1 MFRVCK
7 IILETTDSVKSIKKF
22 LGGYPVEITQDFP
35 EENYFDVP
43 TLVVGWNTIKNK
55 YPNQKITNTD
65 VVNNLSWTYNEKE
78 SKEVIDGDA
87 YFKSIEKFVNKHVY
101 EWLPSEYKLYDS
113 IVHGDFSNF
122 ISENINE
129 EVMTFVHFNNG
140 AMYMRNSGKDYIV
153 NIKSLWLTE
162 TNYKNLIT
170 DVLNKLDCLVYS
182 YDEIEEYVDLDTL
195 GNLKALDIIRW
206 VKYSTETPLKY
217 FQIIPN
223 IDVSKYI
230 PFMMSVIHPKS
241 LELDD
246 DEQVFF
252 ERMCQKDK
260 ITRWMSTRYISFD
273 YSFDKKLSFL
283 YRDISKLAK
292 VNYSTKRTITGRV
305 TCKDKY
311 NPQNLSK
318 SNDERAKIISRFRN
332 GKIYQFDYT
341 SFEARIALYISEN
354 ESFIQDYY
362 DKDIHSETALI
373 MFETHS
379 FTPEQRESAKLVNM
393 AIMYGASD
401 ATTLKMLS
409 MYPEPHIKLQR
420 VKSFLEPILKKA
432 EEIIEGSKAKG
443 YIINKWGSII
453 RPEKDFAGFNNYLQ
467 STASEIVVDKI
478 YEIKKLL
485 VPYRSQF
492 LFQVHDSLVFDV
504 HPEELDLVQLI
515 AESMSYNRGMAFAV
529 NYKSGSNYRD
539 LSSESV
545 YF

>member
-432 EEIIEGSKAKG
+432 EEIIEESKAKG

>member
-1 MFRVCK
+1 MFRICR
-7 IILETTDSVKSIKKF
+7 IILETTDSVKDIKKF
-22 LGGYPVEITQDFP
+22 LGGYPVEVTQDFP

-55 YPNQKITNTD
+55 YPNQKITNTN
-65 VVNNLSWTYNEKE
+65 VVDNLSWTYNESE

-101 EWLPSEYKLYDS
+101 EWLPSKYKLYDS
-113 IVHGDFSNF
+113 IVHGDFNDF
-122 ISENINE
+122 INE
-129 EVMTFVHFNNG
+129 SIDKEMMTFVHFNNG
-140 AMYMRNSGKDYIV
+140 AMYMRNSGKDYIINV
-153 NIKSLWLTE
+153 KSLWLTE
-162 TNYKNLIT
+162 NNYKGLIT
-170 DVLNKLDCLVYS
+170 SFLNNFNCLVYS
-182 YDEIEEYVDLDTL
+182 YDGIEEYVDLDNL

-206 VKYSTETPLKY
+206 VKYNVETPLKY

-223 IDVSKYI
+223 VDISKYI
-230 PFMMSVIHPKS
+230 PFMMSVVHPKS
-241 LELDD
+241 LELDEE
-246 DEQVFF
+246 EQVFF
-252 ERMCQKDK
+252 ERMCKKDN

-273 YSFDKKLSFL
+273 YSFDKKLDFL
-283 YRDISKLAK
+283 YRDISKLAR

-318 SNDERAKIISRFRN
+318 SNDERTKIVSRFRN

-341 SFEARIALYISEN
+341 SFEARIALYISED
-354 ESFIQDYY
+354 ESFIQEYY

-373 MFETHS
+373 IFETHS
-379 FTPEQRESAKLVNM
+379 FTPEQRESAKLANM

-409 MYPEPHIKLQR
+409 MYSEPHVKLQ
-420 VKSFLEPILKKA
+420 KIKDFLAPIFKKA
-432 EEIIEGSKAKG
+432 EEIIEESKRKG

-467 STASEIVVDKI
+467 STASEIIVDKI

-485 VPYRSQF
+485 APYRSQF
-492 LFQVHDSLVFDV
+492 LFQVHDSLVFDI
-504 HPEELDLVQLI
+504 HPEELDLVRLI
-515 AESMSYNRGMAFAV
+515 AKQMSYNKGMAFGV